1 MNSNEHS
8 SGQRPI
14 VIALC
19 CFIVILALVV
29 GVGLVSNLVV
39 RHIVQTLPLWFG
51 VAFGFRRSQAT
62 GWIALPFFLCWLALM
77 VIIWLYLLG
86 IARIITG
93 HFSAVEIAMTIIVGA
108 ACLTGIVVSAGL
120 KSFLSPAKAA
130 TAFVVM
136 ALLQLACLRVSFLP
150 AIANR

>member
-1 MNSNEHS
+1 M
-8 SGQRPI
+8 
-14 VIALC
+14 A
-19 CFIVILALVV
+19 
-29 GVGLVSNLVV
+29 
-39 RHIVQTLPLWFG
+39 
-51 VAFGFRRSQAT
+51 
-62 GWIALPFFLCWLALM
+62 
-77 VIIWLYLLG
+77 IIWLYLLG

-108 ACLTGIVVSAGL
+108 ACLTGIVVFAGL

>member
-1 MNSNEHS
+1 MIPNYHS
-8 SGQRPI
+8 SGQGPV

-19 CFIVILALVV
+19 CFVVILALVV
-29 GVGLVSNLVV
+29 GVGLASNLVV

-51 VAFGFRRSQAT
+51 VVFGFRRSQAA

-77 VIIWLYLLG
+77 AIIWLYLLG

-108 ACLTGIVVSAGL
+108 ACLTGIVVFAGF
-120 KSFLSPAKAA
+120 KSLLSPAKAA

-136 ALLQLACLRVSFLP
+136 AVLQLVCLRISFLP

>member
-1 MNSNEHS
+1 MNSDDHS

-29 GVGLVSNLVV
+29 GVGLVTNLVV

-62 GWIALPFFLCWLALM
+62 GWIALPVFLCWLALM
-77 VIIWLYLLG
+77 VIIWMYLLG
-86 IARIITG
+86 IARIVTG
-93 HFSAVEIAMTIIVGA
+93 HFSAVEVAVPIIEGVACVIGIVG
-108 ACLTGIVVSAGL
+108 TAGL
-120 KSFLSPAKAA
+120 
-130 TAFVVM
+130 
-136 ALLQLACLRVSFLP
+136 
-150 AIANR
+150 